1 MRDLNSDE
9 DKREVDHSTGNDN
22 PLISDFDVE
31 RIEIENRIKNL
42 MWTVS
47 GDYGLEIT
55 PDVDSFRIS
64 KYISLYDAIKQGA
77 IAGLY
82 DREELSLYIVKKVF
96 LGGDEDFLIY
106 ISQMCMDVAIGDR
119 LCRERAGVRSI
130 RLKAYDDILE
140 HNYDSMSSSFLGEVK
155 IALFQ
160 RELGL
165 PSTGRAKV
173 AEAVALIEGLKEA
186 AETSEVIE
194 VIDKV
199 YNKYVD
205 KDFEGKHGSLETVL
219 AVAIEELAEYN
230 WRDFLKD
237 ESFDEILENR
247 LNTVAESL
255 SDVAGLSEGKGG
267 HDSSQTLNYKVR
279 NYTIDKEKEDKI
291 FNYVELNYGQ
301 SFMSRQELN
310 RLDVKICTGAHAN
323 CKLYYTEGLLRSPVV
338 KNYRYSMVTRLQH
351 NNYMAYHREHRVV
364 KKNIAELSNELK
376 RCLNLRSQ
384 REFIPSDTGSLIP
397 NRLWRIGRVSDA
409 RIFDREIIKDNSEF
423 VVEILMDASGSQTR
437 RQESV
442 AIQGYII
449 SAALSNAGIPHRVM
463 GFCSF
468 WNYTVLTR
476 FRDYDEGASS
486 DMKVLEYVASANNR
500 DGLAIRAAVDDLA
513 ARNEDNRI
521 LIVLSDGMPNDNTV
535 EREGIIPPKPYTGYQ
550 GVRDSAIEIRKV
562 RNRGISVLGVFTGL
576 ERELNAEKMIFGR
589 DFAYI
594 REIDNFAKVVSAY
607 LKKHILDY

>member
-1 MRDLNSDE
+1 M
-9 DKREVDHSTGNDN
+9 DKNNEVSAESTGS
-22 PLISDFDVE
+22 ISDFDVE
-31 RIEIENRIKNL
+31 RIEIENRIKSL

-47 GDYGLEIT
+47 GDYSLDIM
-55 PDVDSFRIS
+55 PDVDSYRIS

-77 IAGLY
+77 INKY
-82 DREELSLYIVKKVF
+82 FNREELSLYIVKKVF

-106 ISQMCMDVAIGDR
+106 ISQMCLDVAIGER
-119 LCRERAGVRSI
+119 LCLERAGVRTI
-130 RLKAYDDILE
+130 RLKAYDDIIE
-140 HNYDSMSSSFLGEVK
+140 HRFPEMSSSFLGEVK
-155 IALFQ
+155 LAILQ

-165 PSTGRAKV
+165 KSTTRAKV
-173 AEAVALIEGLKEA
+173 TEAASLIEGLRD
-186 AETSEVIE
+186 TGDTFTVIE
-194 VIDKV
+194 TVDRI
-199 YNKYVD
+199 YNEYVD
-205 KDFEGKHGSLETVL
+205 KEFEKKHGGLMTVL
-219 AVAIEELAEYN
+219 AVTIEELSEYN

-247 LNTVAESL
+247 LNAVADSL
-255 SDVAGLSEGKGG
+255 SDIAGVSDGRGG
-267 HDSSQTLNYKVR
+267 HDTSSVQSYKVKNFTVDR
-279 NYTIDKEKEDKI
+279 EKEEKI
-291 FNYVELNYGQ
+291 YNYVELNYGM
-301 SFMSRQELN
+301 SYMSRQELN
-310 RLDVKICTGAHAN
+310 RLDIRICTGAHAN
-323 CKLYYTEGLLRSPVV
+323 CKLYFTEGLLRNPVV

-351 NNYMAYHREHRVV
+351 NNYMAYHKNHRVV

-376 RCLNLRSQ
+376 RCLNLRNQ
-384 REFIPSDTGSLIP
+384 REFIPSDSGSIIP
-397 NRLWRIGRVSDA
+397 SRLWRVGRVSDA
-409 RIFDREIIKDNSEF
+409 RLFDREIIKDNSEF

-442 AIQGYII
+442 SIQGYII

-476 FRDYDEGASS
+476 FRDYDEPASS

-500 DGLAIRAAVDDLA
+500 DGLAIRAAVEDLSS
-513 ARNEDNRI
+513 RSEDNRI

-535 EREGIIPPKPYTGYQ
+535 AREGIIPPKPYTGYQ
-550 GVRDSAIEIRKV
+550 GVRDSAMEIRNV
-562 RNRGISVLGVFTGL
+562 RNRGVSVLGVFTGQ

-594 REIDNFAKVVSAY
+594 REIDNFAKVVSSY